1 MDFNVENV
9 EKAVNLFYNSDSY
22 EQKHV
27 HEWLNNLQ
35 NSPQAWSIVWD
46 ILSTSRSSQIHFFAA
61 STLHIKLMRNWDE
74 IPESE
79 YENFKENM
87 LKLIVKFATG
97 PKIVLNRLCIA
108 FASFIIHTI
117 ASFWKNAFEDLVCS
131 FQPQNLPQLE
141 PHRVI
146 CILLEILNVIPEEYK
161 TTPLP
166 AQIRKDTLT
175 ALSSSDRNINKFC
188 LMCIQP
194 SPNAGF
200 IIANTTMYLWA
211 ARCIYNWIQ
220 MGPLNV
226 EECQTVSEVL
236 TDLICFIYW
245 NRSNPEG
252 FTSDESEL
260 IEMCSD
266 VFIVILQRH
275 NVNKHRNLIIKIC
288 IDFLY
293 KCRKILEVESS
304 RDEFNEDMLL
314 HLYNV
319 ITNLADGHTKIFLN
333 NLLSEDKDEQKLSCD
348 LFKCVLDCVNLPG
361 VYSVH
366 ENISN
371 LSFGTLYTIQEEV
384 TSFEVSGYAKLLI
397 LIKPF
402 YRDLVYILLRKGE
415 YPLNETNWSEDDRD
429 AFRCYRTDI
438 SDTFLYCYN
447 VLNLELLDMLYTRL
461 VEILK
466 KNDYKWNEL
475 EACLHAVA
483 SVAECTETEHLYLPK
498 LMVTI
503 KDLPFDTLNNK
514 VLATA
519 ITAIGNY
526 SGLISENREVL
537 EYTLPLVIKA
547 LENPDISLTATMAL
561 KDITNACQKYMLP
574 YSEPILNQ
582 IQKVL
587 TMGNLKMP
595 ANRRLFYCMGRVLS
609 VLPFSKAMNYL
620 NIVLAPYFEEFHKE
634 LLEVDPSSAR
644 ISIITKLKI
653 LGALYASMAV
663 LEENE
668 KIEEPQPLLVIM
680 QNTMQVYEVIGEKY
694 CKDLAVIE
702 ELSLVLKSAITSLM
716 DVAKPLVTD
725 VLKIVIAVFKLN
737 PQNSV
742 LLVAKAIFIIFCK
755 DQDLNSMIHQSFAA
769 IVHTTL
775 EMCSQYQNENSL
787 SEKADVLE
795 GFFLLLSSLIK
806 KLPQFIFF
814 GGVINPVS
822 IFQCGIMALVLPE
835 QQLLRACSSFL
846 SNMIIQSV
854 DCGNVQII
862 DSIGESLI
870 LRMLISIGTT
880 TPRQN
885 ITYFAEIFQALN
897 KKCCPNLHKWLYQF
911 LSQEN
916 FPSNKISSKDKEK
929 FISLVIAPS
938 MSKKKMTDILLEF
951 SLISKGIITSDT
963 VRSFD

>member
-1 MDFNVENV
+1 MDFNVGNV
-9 EKAVNLFYNSDSY
+9 EKAVNLFYNSDSF

-27 HEWLNNLQ
+27 HEWLNDLQ

-46 ILSTSRSSQIHFFAA
+46 ILSTPRSSQVHFFAA
-61 STLHIKLMRNWDE
+61 STLHLKLMRNWDE
-74 IPESE
+74 IPEPE
-79 YENFKENM
+79 YGNFKENM

-117 ASFWKNAFEDLVCS
+117 TSFWKTAFEDLVYS
-131 FQPQNLPQLE
+131 FQPQNLPQLQPE
-141 PHRVI
+141 RVI
-146 CILLEILNVIPEEYK
+146 CILLEILNVIPEEFK
-161 TTPLP
+161 TTLLP
-166 AQIRKDTLT
+166 AQTRKDSLT
-175 ALSSSDRNINKFC
+175 ALISAVRDINKFS

-200 IIANTTMYLWA
+200 TNANTSVYLWA
-211 ARCIYNWIQ
+211 TRCIYNWIQ
-220 MGPLNV
+220 LGSLNV
-226 EECQTVSEVL
+226 EECQTISEVL

-245 NRSNPEG
+245 NRSDPDGLTTEE
-252 FTSDESEL
+252 TDL

-266 VFIVILQRH
+266 VFIVILQRP
-275 NVNKHRNLIIKIC
+275 NVHKHRNLIMKIC

-293 KCRKILEVESS
+293 KCRKILEVEGSKE
-304 RDEFNEDMLL
+304 DFNEDMLL
-314 HLYNV
+314 RLYDV
-319 ITNLADGHTKIFLN
+319 ITSLADGHTKIFLN

-384 TSFEVSGYAKLLI
+384 TSFEVSGYAKLLL

-402 YRDLVYILLRKGE
+402 YRSLVYILLRKGE

-447 VLNLELLDMLYTRL
+447 VLNLELIDMLYTRL
-461 VEILK
+461 TEILK
-466 KNDYKWNEL
+466 KKDYQWNEL
-475 EACLHAVA
+475 EACLHAVS
-483 SVAECTETEHLYLPK
+483 SVAECTESENLYLPR

-503 KDLPFDTLNNK
+503 KDIPFDTLNSK
-514 VLATA
+514 VLSTA

-526 SGLISENREVL
+526 SGLISENHEVL

-561 KDITNACQKYMLP
+561 KDITNSCQKFMLP

-587 TMGNLKMP
+587 TMGILKMP
-595 ANRRLFYCMGRVLS
+595 ANRRLFACMGRVLS
-609 VLPFSKAMNYL
+609 VLPLPRAMDYL
-620 NIVLAPYFEEFHKE
+620 NIVLAPYFDEFHKE
-634 LLEVDPSSAR
+634 LLDDSLSVR
-644 ISIITKLKI
+644 ISILTKLKI
-653 LGALYASMAV
+653 LGALYGSMSV

-668 KIEEPQPLLVIM
+668 KMEGPQPLLVIM

-702 ELSLVLKSAITSLM
+702 DLSLVLKSAITSLM
-716 DVAKPLVTD
+716 EFSKPIVND
-725 VLKIVIAVFKLN
+725 VLQIVTSIFKLN

-742 LLVAKAIFIIFCK
+742 LIVAKTIFIIFCK
-755 DQDLNSMIHQSFAA
+755 DQDTNTIIHHSLAE
-769 IVHTTL
+769 IVNITL
-775 EMCSQYQNENSL
+775 SMCSQYQNENSL

-795 GFFLLLSSLIK
+795 GFFLLLSSLLK
-806 KLPQFIFF
+806 KLPQYIFF
-814 GGVINPVS
+814 GGCINPIS

-835 QQLLRACSSFL
+835 QQLLKACSSFL

-854 DCGNVQII
+854 DCGHSQII
-862 DSIGESLI
+862 ESIGESLM
-870 LRMLISIGTT
+870 LRMLLSIGTT

-885 ITYFAEIFQALN
+885 IGYFADIFQALN
-897 KKCCPNLHKWLYQF
+897 KKCNQHFHKWLCQF
-911 LSQEN
+911 LSQDN
-916 FPSNKISSKDKEK
+916 FPSPKISSKDKEK
-929 FISLVIAPS
+929 FIELVVAPS
-938 MSKKKMTDILLEF
+938 MSKKKMTDTLLEF
-951 SLISKGIITSDT
+951 SLISKGIITSDAL
-963 VRSFD
+963 RSFQ